1 MGGFLVGT
9 MRMAGLEVGVELMSP
24 VANTREHR
32 TDDILLCKPRLVH
45 HLSTQEQYFRHR
57 AWSVVQNTVSGQYVR
72 MDSALWSA
80 LNQLRGDCT
89 LGDWLQRHESA
100 YGKVALLESV
110 TILQRHG
117 LLSGLPVAQGGMR
130 IPSTVKSFNPL
141 MIKLPLLDPARLL
154 DQLARISAPVSGRG
168 ALLTILLLTGMA
180 VLIAGMNSERLM
192 SDWQRVISSPGHWWQ
207 YLLLYPCLKALHET
221 AHGLTLRRL
230 GGEVR
235 EAGISL
241 LVLIPIPYVDATGA
255 WSLERR
261 RDRLLVTAAG
271 MLSDIALASIAML
284 AWFFLQPGVLTDVAF
299 SIMLMSVVSVTVFN
313 ANPLLKFDGY
323 YLLEDMIDSPG
334 LARRSIA
341 YWQYLF
347 KRYLFLAK
355 GVMRPIVTPGER
367 RWLLPYGIASLAY
380 RVLLSVLISLFL
392 IRQLHEVGV
401 VLSAFTV
408 IPLFIRPLP
417 RLLRYLTQS
426 VQLEQARIRAIA
438 RLGLL
443 CLLVIVPLIAVPLPS
458 STRAEGIVWV
468 PQQAE
473 IYASERGDLIR
484 WFVVN
489 GERVIAG
496 QRLLQLASPELT
508 IELQRLESGIALLQL
523 EHAALR
529 RAAPELAAKRK
540 IEIEQQQMAAL
551 RLENRIASL
560 DVMAPH
566 GGRIA
571 FDHDNLLTGQR
582 VEQGQLL
589 MFLVEEDDFVVR
601 AVVDQRQLGKVESG
615 VTSAN
620 VRLAGDIT
628 TPLPAMLSRQIPAGN
643 NSLPSLALAD
653 SGFGGIDVESG
664 SGGAK
669 TIEQVFHLELT
680 LAHTLSAQGLGGRAF
695 ITLRHPPETLA
706 RRWWRGTRQLFLKH
720 LQA

>member
-1 MGGFLVGT
+1 
-9 MRMAGLEVGVELMSP
+9 MAGLETGSESMSP
-24 VANTREHR
+24 VADAKESWADN
-32 TDDILLCKPRLVH
+32 ILLCKPRLVH
-45 HLSTQEQYFRHR
+45 HLSTQEQYFRNR

-72 MDSALWSA
+72 IDSGLWSA
-80 LNQLRGDCT
+80 LNQLRGDCA
-89 LGDWLQRHESA
+89 LGDWLHAHESA
-100 YGKVALLESV
+100 YGKVALLESI
-110 TILQRHG
+110 THLQRHG
-117 LLSGLPVAQGGMR
+117 LLSGLPAAQGAVR
-130 IPSTVKSFNPL
+130 APSTAKSFNPL
-141 MIKLPLLDPARLL
+141 MVKLPLLDPARLL
-154 DQLARISAPVSGRG
+154 DQLARISAPVSGRV
-168 ALLTILLLTGMA
+168 ALLTILLLTGTA
-180 VLIAGMNSERLM
+180 VLIAGLNSERLM
-192 SDWQRVISSPGHWWQ
+192 SDWQRVITSPGHWWQ
-207 YLLLYPCLKALHET
+207 YLILYPCLKGVHET

-230 GGEVR
+230 GGEVS

-241 LVLIPIPYVDATGA
+241 LVLVPIPYVDATGV

-271 MLSDIALASIAML
+271 MLSDIALAGIAML
-284 AWFFLQPGVLTDVAF
+284 AWFVLQPGVLTDVAF
-299 SIMLMSVVSVTVFN
+299 SIILMSVVSVAVFN

-323 YLLEDMIDSPG
+323 YLLEDLIDSPG

-355 GVMRPIVTPGER
+355 GALRPVVTSGER

-380 RVLLSVLISLFL
+380 RIVLSVLISLFL

-401 VLSAFTV
+401 VLSAFTI
-408 IPLFIRPLP
+408 IPLFVRPLP

-426 VQLEQARIRAIA
+426 VQLEHSRMIALA
-438 RLGLL
+438 RLALL

-473 IYASERGDLIR
+473 IYASEQGELTR
-484 WFVVN
+484 WFVAN
-489 GERVIAG
+489 GESVIAG
-496 QRLLQLASPELT
+496 QRLLQLASPQLT

-523 EHAALR
+523 EYAALR
-529 RAAPELAAKRK
+529 RVAPELAMKRK
-540 IEIEQQQMAAL
+540 VEIEQQQMAAS

-560 DVMAPH
+560 DVIAPH

-589 MFLVEEDDFVVR
+589 MYLVEEDDFVVR
-601 AVVDQRQLGKVESG
+601 AVVDQRQLGKVENG
-615 VTSAN
+615 VISAN
-620 VRLAGDIT
+620 VRLAVDIT
-628 TPLPAMLSRQIPAGN
+628 TPLPALLSRQIPAGN

-653 SGFGGIDVESG
+653 SGFGGIDMESG
-664 SGGAK
+664 SDGAK
-669 TIEQVFHLELT
+669 TVEQVFHLELT